1 MYNEQIKEILT
12 NTYVTWRPVLFR
24 ASNNIM

>member
-12 NTYVTWRPVLFR
+12 NTYATWRPVLFR